1 MNLII
6 ADQSDNR
13 HFIMEKSLTILL
25 TSLLIWSCN
34 TRQSDTSADSSETS
48 ISVPPTNFTN
58 DYLER
63 LNWLSQPRSATVK
76 EGILAV
82 TVDKSTDFFNNPE
95 DGAISTTAPL
105 LYEKIEGDFVVKAL
119 VRPDF
124 EEVWNAV
131 SLMVYMDSLHWIKFA
146 FENSDATGPS
156 VVTVV
161 TKGVSDDANGAIM
174 SGQKEV
180 WLKLIRKNNNY
191 SMLWSLDDKEYKM
204 ARLTSMPAADA
215 VKVGIEAQCPVGE
228 SATHEILYYHSERK
242 TVQDLRKGE

>member
-1 MNLII
+1 MSKVLVLLMI
-6 ADQSDNR
+6 
-13 HFIMEKSLTILL
+13 SLTVWGCNARQADASSNTSEANANILP
-25 TSLLIWSCN
+25 S
-34 TRQSDTSADSSETS
+34 
-48 ISVPPTNFTN
+48 NFN
-58 DYLER
+58 ADYLDSLEWR
-63 LNWLSQPRSATVK
+63 TQPRSATVK
-76 EGILAV
+76 DGILTV
-82 TVDKSTDFFNNPE
+82 TVDKNTDFFNNPE

-124 EEVWNAV
+124 EDVWNAV
-131 SLMVYMDSLHWIKFA
+131 SLMVYIDSLHWIKFA

-174 SGQKEV
+174 SGEKEV

-204 ARLTSMPAADA
+204 ARLTSMPAADV

-228 SATHEILYYHSERK
+228 SATHEILYYHSENK
-242 TVQDLRKGE
+242 TVQDMRKGE